1 MDDILIE
8 CSPGI
13 SGDMLLGAFYDLG
26 VPKKVIEQP
35 LIDLGLKNLYQLD
48 FKESKS
54 CSIRGIKAKVENIDS
69 GPSKRT
75 WRSIKELILNGHLE
89 DKLKKIIYE
98 VFESLAI
105 AEGKVHGIKSED
117 VHFHEIGAIDSLVD
131 IIGVCAAFNYLNPK
145 WVYCNE
151 PTLGK
156 GFVQTEHGKLSVP
169 APAVIELVRQK
180 NIKVLSNCGSSIEG
194 ELSTP
199 TGIALL
205 ANLVDYLEP
214 PSKYSINSY
223 GVGIGNLNFPFPNLV
238 RVYKIASFNN
248 SSDNDNEQI
257 SPKCEEIIIQE
268 AWIDDQTAEDIS
280 NFVEKLRIEGA
291 YDVSYQAI
299 NMKKN
304 RIGFSIQAILPIEKK
319 EFFRRL
325 WFDYSNTIGVRERT
339 QSRWILLRRRGE
351 CSTIFGNIKVKQTL
365 KPDGSIIMKPEND
378 EVLRLNLEHKI
389 STYEIRK
396 IIKESSN
403 KFKAFENWK

>member
-1 MDDILIE
+1 MSDILIE

-26 VPKKVIEQP
+26 VPQKVIEQP
-35 LIDLGLKNLYQLD
+35 FMDLGLKDLYHLE

-54 CSIRGIKAKVENIDS
+54 CSIRGIKTKVKNNDLSPI
-69 GPSKRT
+69 KRT
-75 WRSIKELILNGHLE
+75 WRSIKEVIINGHLE
-89 DKLKKIIYE
+89 DKLKQTIYE

-131 IIGVCAAFNYLNPK
+131 IIGVCAALNFLNPTK
-145 WVYCNE
+145 VYCNE
-151 PTLGK
+151 PMLGK

-169 APAVIELVRQK
+169 PPAVIELISQK
-180 NIKVLSNCGSSIEG
+180 KIKVLSSSDSIEG

-205 ANLVDYLEP
+205 SNLADYLEP

-223 GVGIGNLNFPFPNLV
+223 GVGIGNLKFPFPNLV
-238 RVYKIASFNN
+238 RVYKITSFND
-248 SSDNDNEQI
+248 SSINEQI
-257 SPKCEEIIIQE
+257 NPRCEEISVQE
-268 AWIDDQTAEDIS
+268 AWIDDQTPEDIS
-280 NFVEKLRIEGA
+280 NFVEKMRIEGA

-304 RIGFSIQAILPIEKK
+304 RIGFSIQVILPIKKK
-319 EFFRRL
+319 ELFRRL

-339 QSRWILLRRRGE
+339 QSRWVLLRRRGE
-351 CSTIFGNIKVKQTL
+351 CSTTFGNIKVKQTL
-365 KPDGSIIMKPEND
+365 KPDGSITMKPEND
-378 EVLRLNLEHKI
+378 EVLRLELEHKI
-389 STYEIRK
+389 STHQIRK
-396 IIKESSN
+396 IIKESSK
-403 KFKAFENWK
+403 KFKAYENWK

>member
-1 MDDILIE
+1 MDDVFIE
-8 CSPGI
+8 CSPGV

-35 LIDLGLKNLYQLD
+35 LVDLGLKDLYQLD

-54 CSIRGIKAKVENIDS
+54 CSIRGIKAKVDNVD
-69 GPSKRT
+69 PSPIKRT

-105 AEGKVHGIKSED
+105 AEGKVHGTKADE

-131 IIGVCAAFNYLNPK
+131 IIGVCAALNYLNPK
-145 WVYCNE
+145 RVYCNE
-151 PTLGK
+151 PMLGN

-169 APAVIELVRQK
+169 PPAVIELIRQK
-180 NIKVLSNCGSSIEG
+180 NIKVLSSPNSIDG

-214 PSKYSINSY
+214 PLKYSINSY
-223 GVGIGNLNFPFPNLV
+223 GVGIGNLKFTFPNLV
-238 RVYKIASFNN
+238 RVYKITSFDDFSINE
-248 SSDNDNEQI
+248 NEQI
-257 SPKCEEIIIQE
+257 SPKCEEISIQE
-268 AWIDDQTAEDIS
+268 AWIDDQTPEDIS

-304 RIGFSIQAILPIEKK
+304 RIGFSIQVILPIEKK

-325 WFDYSNTIGVRERT
+325 WFDYSNSIGVRERI
-339 QSRWILLRRRGE
+339 QSRWVLLRRRGE
-351 CSTIFGNIKVKQTL
+351 CSTNFGNIKVKQTL
-365 KPDGSIIMKPEND
+365 KPDGSIITKPEND
-378 EVLRLNLEHKI
+378 EVLRLQIEHKI

-396 IIKESSN
+396 IIRDSSKN
-403 KFKAFENWK
+403 FKAFENWK

>member
-26 VPKKVIEQP
+26 VPKKVIEKP
-35 LIDLGLKNLYQLD
+35 LIDLGLKDFYDLE

-54 CSIRGIKAKVENIDS
+54 CSIRGIKAKVKNINS
-69 GPSKRT
+69 SPVRRT
-75 WRSIKELILNGHLE
+75 WRSIKEVISNGHLE
-89 DKLKKIIYE
+89 DELKQIIYE
-98 VFESLAI
+98 VFESLAL
-105 AEGKVHGIKSED
+105 AEGKVHGIKSDD

-131 IIGVCAAFNYLNPK
+131 IIGTCAAFNYLSPK
-145 WVYCNE
+145 RVYCNE
-151 PTLGK
+151 PMLGK

-169 APAVIELVRQK
+169 PPAVIELIKQK
-180 NIKVLSNCGSSIEG
+180 NIKVLSSFDSVDG

-205 ANLVDYLEP
+205 SNLVDYFQSPL
-214 PSKYSINSY
+214 KYSIDSY
-223 GVGIGNLNFPFPNLV
+223 GVGIGNLQFPFPNLV
-238 RVYKIASFNN
+238 RVYKISSFNG
-248 SSDNDNEQI
+248 SHSIQQI
-257 SPKCEEIIIQE
+257 NPKCEEISVQE
-268 AWIDDQTAEDIS
+268 AWIDDQTPEDIS

-291 YDVSYQAI
+291 LDVSYQAI

-325 WFDYSNTIGVRERT
+325 WFDYSSTIGVRERT
-339 QSRWILLRRRGE
+339 QSRWVLLRRRGE
-351 CSTIFGNIKVKQTL
+351 CSTTFGNIKVKQTL

-389 STYEIRK
+389 STEEIRK

>member
-1 MDDILIE
+1 MEDFYIE

-26 VPKKVIEQP
+26 VPKKVIEKP
-35 LIDLGLKNLYQLD
+35 LIDLGLKDLYHLE

-54 CSIRGIKAKVENIDS
+54 CSIRGIKAKVENIEYS
-69 GPSKRT
+69 PIKRT
-75 WRSIKELILNGHLE
+75 WKSIKELILNGNLE
-89 DKLKKIIYE
+89 EKLKQKIVE
-98 VFESLAI
+98 VFESLAV
-105 AEGKVHGIKSED
+105 AEGNVHGIKPDD

-131 IIGVCAAFNYLNPK
+131 IIGVCAALNYLNPRK
-145 WVYCNE
+145 VYCNE
-151 PTLGK
+151 PMLGR

-169 APAVIELVRQK
+169 PPAVIELIRQN
-180 NIKVLSNCGSSIEG
+180 NIEVLSSFDSIEG

-205 ANLVDYLEP
+205 SNLVDHLKP

-223 GVGIGNLNFPFPNLV
+223 GVGIGNLQFVFPNLV
-238 RVYKIASFNN
+238 RVYKI
-248 SSDNDNEQI
+248 SSIEYRSLNQQI
-257 SPKCEEIIIQE
+257 NPRFEEISIQE
-268 AWIDDQTAEDIS
+268 AWIDDQTPEDIT

-304 RIGFSIQAILPIEKK
+304 RIGFSIQVILPIDKREY
-319 EFFRRL
+319 FRQL
-325 WFDYSNTIGVRERT
+325 WFNYSNTIGVRERT

-351 CSTIFGNIKVKQTL
+351 CSTTFGNVKVKQIL
-365 KPDGSIIMKPEND
+365 KPDGSITMKPEND
-378 EVLRLNLEHKI
+378 EVLRLEIEHKI
-389 STYEIRK
+389 STGEIRK
-396 IIKESSN
+396 IIQESSK

>member
-1 MDDILIE
+1 
-8 CSPGI
+8 
-13 SGDMLLGAFYDLG
+13 
-26 VPKKVIEQP
+26 
-35 LIDLGLKNLYQLD
+35 
-48 FKESKS
+48 
-54 CSIRGIKAKVENIDS
+54 
-69 GPSKRT
+69 
-75 WRSIKELILNGHLE
+75 
-89 DKLKKIIYE
+89 LKKIIYE

-105 AEGKVHGIKSED
+105 AEGKVHGIKSDD

-131 IIGVCAAFNYLNPK
+131 IIGVCAALNYLNPK
-145 WVYCNE
+145 RVYCNE
-151 PTLGK
+151 PMLGK

-169 APAVIELVRQK
+169 TPAVIELIRQK
-180 NIKVLSNCGSSIEG
+180 NIKVLSSHYSIDG

-205 ANLVDYLEP
+205 ANLVDYFEP

-223 GVGIGNLNFPFPNLV
+223 GVGIGNLKFSFPNLV
-238 RVYKIASFNN
+238 RVYKITSFEDF
-248 SSDNDNEQI
+248 SINDNEQI
-257 SPKCEEIIIQE
+257 SPRCEEISIQE
-268 AWIDDQTAEDIS
+268 AWIDDQTPEDIS

-319 EFFRRL
+319 EYFRRL

-351 CSTIFGNIKVKQTL
+351 CSTTFGNIKVKQTL
-365 KPDGSIIMKPEND
+365 KPDGSINMKPEND
-378 EVLRLNLEHKI
+378 EVLRLKLKHKI

-396 IIKESSN
+396 IIKESSK

>member
-1 MDDILIE
+1 MYDVLIE

-35 LIDLGLKNLYQLD
+35 LIDLGLKDLYQLD
-48 FKESKS
+48 FEDSKS
-54 CSIRGIKAKVENIDS
+54 CSIRGIKTKVESIECS
-69 GPSKRT
+69 PTKRT
-75 WRSIKELILNGHLE
+75 WKSIKEVISNGNLE
-89 DKLKKIIYE
+89 DKLKQIIYI

-105 AEGKVHGIKSED
+105 AEGKVHGIKAED

-131 IIGVCAAFNYLNPK
+131 IIGVCAALNYLNPEK
-145 WVYCNE
+145 IYCNE
-151 PTLGK
+151 PMLGK

-169 APAVIELVRQK
+169 PPAVIELIRQK
-180 NIKVLSNCGSSIEG
+180 NIKVLSSFDSIEG

-205 ANLVDYLEP
+205 SNLVDYLRP
-214 PSKYSINSY
+214 PSKYSIDSY
-223 GVGIGNLNFPFPNLV
+223 GVGIGNLKFPFPNLV
-238 RVYKIASFNN
+238 RVYKITSFEDY
-248 SSDNDNEQI
+248 SISEQI
-257 SPKCEEIIIQE
+257 NPKCEEISVQE
-268 AWIDDQTAEDIS
+268 AWIDDQTPEDIS
-280 NFVEKLRIEGA
+280 NFAEKLRIEGA

-351 CSTIFGNIKVKQTL
+351 CSTIFGNIKVKQSL
-365 KPDGSIIMKPEND
+365 KPDGSITMKPEND
-378 EVLRLNLEHKI
+378 EVLRLSLEHKI
-389 STYEIRK
+389 PTDEIRK
-396 IIKESSN
+396 IIDESSKN
-403 KFKAFENWK
+403 FKGFENWK

>member
-1 MDDILIE
+1 MEDVLIE

-26 VPKKVIEQP
+26 VPKKVIEKP
-35 LIDLGLKNLYQLD
+35 LIDLGLKDLYHLE

-54 CSIRGIKAKVENIDS
+54 CSIRGIHAKVENNDCSPI
-69 GPSKRT
+69 KRT
-75 WRSIKELILNGHLE
+75 WRSIKELISNGHLE
-89 DKLKKIIYE
+89 DKLKQTIYE
-98 VFESLAI
+98 VFESLAN
-105 AEGKVHGIKSED
+105 AEGKVHAIKSED

-131 IIGVCAAFNYLNPK
+131 IIGACAALNYLNPK
-145 WVYCNE
+145 RVYCNE
-151 PTLGK
+151 PMLGK

-169 APAVIELVRQK
+169 PPAVIELIRQK
-180 NIKVLSNCGSSIEG
+180 NIKVLSSFDSIEG

-205 ANLVDYLEP
+205 SNLVNYLRP

-223 GVGIGNLNFPFPNLV
+223 GVGIGKLKFPFPNLV
-238 RVYKIASFNN
+238 RVYKISSFEDSSFNQ
-248 SSDNDNEQI
+248 QI
-257 SPKCEEIIIQE
+257 NPKCEEISVQE
-268 AWIDDQTAEDIS
+268 AWIDDQTPEDLS

-304 RIGFSIQAILPIEKK
+304 RIGFSIQVILPIEKK
-319 EFFRRL
+319 EYFRRL
-325 WFDYSNTIGVRERT
+325 WFEYSNTIGVRERT

-351 CSTIFGNIKVKQTL
+351 CSTTFGNIKAKQTMQ
-365 KPDGSIIMKPEND
+365 PDGSITMKPEND
-378 EVLRLNLEHKI
+378 EVLRLKLEHKI

-396 IIKESSN
+396 IIKESSKN
-403 KFKAFENWK
+403 FKAFESWK

>member
-1 MDDILIE
+1 MDDVLIE

-26 VPKKVIEQP
+26 VPKKVIEKP
-35 LIDLGLKNLYQLD
+35 LIDLGLKDLYQLD
-48 FKESKS
+48 FEDSKS
-54 CSIRGIKAKVENIDS
+54 CSIRGVKANVENIDCS
-69 GPSKRT
+69 PIKRT
-75 WRSIKELILNGHLE
+75 WRSIKELISNGHLE
-89 DKLKKIIYE
+89 DELKQIIYE

-105 AEGKVHGIKSED
+105 AEGIVHGIKSED

-131 IIGVCAAFNYLNPK
+131 IIGVCASLNYLNPK
-145 WVYCNE
+145 KVYCNE
-151 PTLGK
+151 PMLGK

-169 APAVIELVRQK
+169 PPAVIELITQK
-180 NIKVLSNCGSSIEG
+180 NIKVLSSFDSIEG

-205 ANLVDYLEP
+205 SNLVDYMQP

-223 GVGIGNLNFPFPNLV
+223 GVGIGNLRFPFPNLV
-238 RVYKIASFNN
+238 RVYKISSFKDSSFNQ
-248 SSDNDNEQI
+248 QI
-257 SPKCEEIIIQE
+257 NPKCEEISVQE
-268 AWIDDQTAEDIS
+268 AWIDDQTPEDIS

-319 EFFRRL
+319 EYFRRL

-351 CSTIFGNIKVKQTL
+351 CSTTFGNIKVKQTL
-365 KPDGSIIMKPEND
+365 KPDGSITMKPEND
-378 EVLRLNLEHKI
+378 EVLRLKLEHKI
-389 STYEIRK
+389 STEEIRK
-396 IIKESSN
+396 IIKESSK

>member
-1 MDDILIE
+1 MDDVLIE

-35 LIDLGLKNLYQLD
+35 LIDLGLKGLYQLN

-54 CSIRGIKAKVENIDS
+54 CSIRGIKAKVESIDCS
-69 GPSKRT
+69 PIKRT
-75 WRSIKELILNGHLE
+75 WRSIKELILNCQLE

-98 VFESLAI
+98 VFESLAT
-105 AEGKVHGIKSED
+105 AEGKVHGIKSDD

-131 IIGVCAAFNYLNPK
+131 IIGVCAALNYLNPK
-145 WVYCNE
+145 KVYCNE
-151 PTLGK
+151 PMLGK

-169 APAVIELVRQK
+169 SPAVIELIRQK
-180 NIKVLSNCGSSIEG
+180 KIKVLSSFDSIEG

-205 ANLVDYLEP
+205 SNLVDYLQP
-214 PSKYSINSY
+214 PSKFSVNSY
-223 GVGIGNLNFPFPNLV
+223 GVGIGNLKFPFPNLV
-238 RVYKIASFNN
+238 RVYKINTFEDSSFNEPTN
-248 SSDNDNEQI
+248 
-257 SPKCEEIIIQE
+257 PKYEEIYIQE
-268 AWIDDQTAEDIS
+268 AWIDDQTPEDIS

-304 RIGFSIQAILPIEKK
+304 RIGFSIQVILPIEKK

-351 CSTIFGNIKVKQTL
+351 YSTTFGNIKVKQTL
-365 KPDGSIIMKPEND
+365 KPDGSIITKPEND
-378 EVLRLNLEHKI
+378 EVLRLQLKHKI
-389 STYEIRK
+389 STYEIRE
-396 IIKESSN
+396 IIKESG
-403 KFKAFENWK
+403 KKIKAFENWK

>member
-1 MDDILIE
+1 MEDILIE

-26 VPKKVIEQP
+26 VPKKVIEKP
-35 LIDLGLKNLYQLD
+35 LIDLGLRDSYNLE

-54 CSIRGIKAKVENIDS
+54 CSIRGIKAQVENVGSI
-69 GPSKRT
+69 SKKRN
-75 WRSIKELILNGHLE
+75 WRSIKELISNEHLE
-89 DKLKKIIYE
+89 DNLKQIIYE
-98 VFESLAI
+98 VFESLAN
-105 AEGKVHGIKSED
+105 AEGKVHGIKSDD

-145 WVYCNE
+145 RVYCNE
-151 PTLGK
+151 PMLGK

-169 APAVIELVRQK
+169 PPAVIELIRQK
-180 NIKVLSNCGSSIEG
+180 NIKVLSNRNSIEG

-214 PSKYSINSY
+214 PSKFSIDSY
-223 GVGIGNLNFPFPNLV
+223 GVGIGNLKFPFPNLV
-238 RVYKIASFNN
+238 RVYKITSFED
-248 SSDNDNEQI
+248 SSINEQI
-257 SPKCEEIIIQE
+257 NPKCEEISIQE
-268 AWIDDQTAEDIS
+268 AWIDDQTPEDIS

-319 EFFRRL
+319 EYFRRL

-339 QSRWILLRRRGE
+339 QYRWILLRRRGE
-351 CSTIFGNIKVKQTL
+351 CSTTFGNIKVKQTL
-365 KPDGSIIMKPEND
+365 KLDGSITMKPEND
-378 EVLRLNLEHKI
+378 EVLRLKLAHKI
-389 STYEIRK
+389 STEEIRK
-396 IIKESSN
+396 IIKESSK

>member
-1 MDDILIE
+1 MEDVLIE

-35 LIDLGLKNLYQLD
+35 LIDLGLKDLFQLE

-54 CSIRGIKAKVENIDS
+54 CSIRGIKTKVENIDCS
-69 GPSKRT
+69 PIKRT
-75 WRSIKELILNGHLE
+75 WSSIKELILSSNL
-89 DKLKKIIYE
+89 DNKLKKLIYE

-117 VHFHEIGAIDSLVD
+117 VHFHEIGATDSLVD
-131 IIGVCAAFNYLNPK
+131 IIGVCAALNYLNPK
-145 WVYCNE
+145 KVYCNE
-151 PTLGK
+151 PMLGR

-169 APAVIELVRQK
+169 PPAVIELIRQK
-180 NIKVLSNCGSSIEG
+180 NIKVLSSLDSIEG

-205 ANLVDYLEP
+205 ANLVDYLKLP
-214 PSKYSINSY
+214 PKYSINSY
-223 GVGIGNLNFPFPNLV
+223 GVGIGNLKFPFPNLV
-238 RVYKIASFNN
+238 RVCKISSFED
-248 SSDNDNEQI
+248 SSINEAINPKYETI
-257 SPKCEEIIIQE
+257 SVQE
-268 AWIDDQTAEDIS
+268 AWIDDQTPEDIS

-304 RIGFSIQAILPIEKK
+304 RIGFSIQVILPIEKK

-339 QSRWILLRRRGE
+339 QSRWTLLRRRGE
-351 CSTIFGNIKVKQTL
+351 CSTTFGDIKVKQTL

-378 EVLRLNLEHKI
+378 EVLRLKLEHKI

-396 IIKESSN
+396 IINESSK

>member
-1 MDDILIE
+1 MDDVLIQ

-35 LIDLGLKNLYQLD
+35 LIDLGLKDLYQLD

-54 CSIRGIKAKVENIDS
+54 CSIRGIKAKVENIDCS
-69 GPSKRT
+69 PIKRT

-105 AEGKVHGIKSED
+105 AEGKVHGIKSDE

-131 IIGVCAAFNYLNPK
+131 IIGVCAALNYLNPK
-145 WVYCNE
+145 RVYCNE
-151 PTLGK
+151 PMLGK
-156 GFVQTEHGKLSVP
+156 GYVQTEHGKLSVP
-169 APAVIELVRQK
+169 PPAVIELIRQK
-180 NIKVLSNCGSSIEG
+180 NIKVLSSLDSIDG

-214 PSKYSINSY
+214 PLKYSINSY
-223 GVGIGNLNFPFPNLV
+223 GVGIGNLKFTFPNLV
-238 RVYKIASFNN
+238 RVYKITSFEDF
-248 SSDNDNEQI
+248 SIRDNEQI
-257 SPKCEEIIIQE
+257 SPKCEEISIQE
-268 AWIDDQTAEDIS
+268 AWIDDQTPEDIS

-304 RIGFSIQAILPIEKK
+304 RIGFSIQVILPIEKK

-351 CSTIFGNIKVKQTL
+351 CLTTFGNIKVKQTL

-378 EVLRLNLEHKI
+378 EVLRLQLKHKI
-389 STYEIRK
+389 STHEIRK
-396 IIKESSN
+396 IVKESSK